1 MKKNNILEIFTV
13 IFVELIFYFYLMIF
27 FRIESVWIII
37 VTLLLIALLFYL
49 SKRFEKITK
58 YIGDSFNKHNNLAI
72 FFLIFLLLIYPFVS
86 KLIVPLYIYWLL
98 IVIQTFIFSIVSLG
112 LNFQVGSAGIMNI
125 SAAAFYGVGAYTA
138 GYLAINYKLP
148 AILTIPIGGLAA
160 SIFGLLLFIP
170 IFRTRGQYF
179 ALITLAFGYM
189 FVLALNNLDFVG
201 GPQGLKNIPQINLFG
216 YSFQTSLFGMHFYV
230 NYYYFV
236 LILLLITLLIFHR
249 LYNSWIG
256 LTLNYI
262 RDDESAAKGCG
273 VNANLWKL
281 SALMIGNFF
290 MGIGGAIYSHMIGF
304 ISPPNFTLTISLLI
318 ISIVLLGG
326 SDNIIGVLVGAFIL
340 VLFPEKLRVITE
352 YRVMLYGL
360 LIVLILIFRPKG
372 LIPFKERIYDRSFLK
387 EVENGK

>member
-1 MKKNNILEIFTV
+1 MKKNRFFDKFIVAL
-13 IFVELIFYFYLMIF
+13 VELIVYFYIMIF
-27 FRIESVWIII
+27 FRVESVWILII
-37 VTLLLIALLFYL
+37 TVILLGVIFYL
-49 SKRFEKITK
+49 SKKFKKTFD
-58 YIGDSFNKHNNLAI
+58 YINDSFTKNSKFAT
-72 FFLIFLLLIYPFVS
+72 FLIVILMIAFPFVS

-98 IVIQTFIFSIVSLG
+98 ITIQTFIFAIVALG
-112 LNFQVGSAGIMNI
+112 LNFQAGTTGVMNL

-138 GYLAINYKLP
+138 GYLALNYKLP
-148 AILTIPIGGLAA
+148 AILTIPLGGIAA

-170 IFRTRGQYF
+170 IFRARGQYF

-189 FVLALNNLDFVG
+189 FVLSLNNLDFVG
-201 GPQGLKNIPQINLFG
+201 GPQGLKNIPPINLFG
-216 YSFQTSLFGMHFYV
+216 YNFQKAPFGTHFYV
-230 NYYYFV
+230 NYYYLV
-236 LILLLITLLIFHR
+236 LIILLIALLIFQR

-262 RDDESAAKGCG
+262 RDDEPAAKGCG
-273 VNANLWKL
+273 VSTNKWKL
-281 SALMIGNFF
+281 MTLLIGNFF
-290 MGIGGAIYSHMIGF
+290 MGIGGAIYAHMIGF

-340 VLFPEKLRVITE
+340 VLIPEKLRVITE

-372 LIPFKERIYDRSFLK
+372 LIPFKERIYDKVIAK
-387 EVENGK
+387 EN

>member
-1 MKKNNILEIFTV
+1 MKRNGFFNKFIVAL
-13 IFVELIFYFYLMIF
+13 VELIVYLYLMIF
-27 FRIESVWIII
+27 FRIESVWIL
-37 VTLLLIALLFYL
+37 VGTLVLIAILFYL
-49 SKRFEKITK
+49 SRKFKNTFDYIT
-58 YIGDSFNKHNNLAI
+58 DCFNKNRN
-72 FFLIFLLLIYPFVS
+72 FSLLFIIILMILFPFVS
-86 KLIVPLYIYWLL
+86 KLLVPLYIYWLL
-98 IVIQTFIFSIVSLG
+98 IIIQTFIFSIVALG
-112 LNFQVGSAGIMNI
+112 LNFQVGTTGIMNLA
-125 SAAAFYGVGAYTA
+125 AAAFYGVGAYTA
-138 GYLAINYKLP
+138 GYLALNYKLP
-148 AILTIPIGGLAA
+148 AIITIPVGGLAA

-189 FVLALNNLDFVG
+189 FVLSLNNLDFVG
-201 GPQGLKNIPQINLFG
+201 GPQGLKNIPPITLFG
-216 YSFQTSLFGMHFYV
+216 YNFQKAPFGTHFYV
-230 NYYYFV
+230 NYYYLT
-236 LILLLITLLIFHR
+236 LILLLVTIFIFNR

-273 VNANLWKL
+273 VFTNIWKL
-281 SALMIGNFF
+281 MSLMIGNFF
-290 MGIGGAIYSHMIGF
+290 MGIGGAIYAHMIGF

-340 VLFPEKLRVITE
+340 VLVPEKLRVITE

-372 LIPFKERIYDRSFLK
+372 LIPFKERVYDKSIA
-387 EVENGK
+387 E

>member
-1 MKKNNILEIFTV
+1 MKKSGFFDK
-13 IFVELIFYFYLMIF
+13 FVVALIELIVYFYLLIF
-27 FRIESVWIII
+27 FRVESVWILII
-37 VTLLLIALLFYL
+37 TIILLGVIFYL
-49 SKRFEKITK
+49 SKKFKKTFDYIT
-58 YIGDSFNKHNNLAI
+58 DSFNRNSKFATLFI
-72 FFLIFLLLIYPFVS
+72 VILLIVFPFVS

-98 IVIQTFIFSIVSLG
+98 ITIQTFIFAIVALG
-112 LNFQVGSAGIMNI
+112 LNFQAGTTGVMNL
-125 SAAAFYGVGAYTA
+125 SSAAFYGVGAYTA
-138 GYLAINYKLP
+138 GYLALNYKLP
-148 AILTIPIGGLAA
+148 AILTIPIGGIAA

-189 FVLALNNLDFVG
+189 FVLSLNNLDFVG
-201 GPQGLKNIPQINLFG
+201 GPQGLKNVPPINLFG
-216 YSFQTSLFGMHFYV
+216 YNFQKAPFGTHFYV
-230 NYYYFV
+230 NYYYLV
-236 LILLLITLLIFHR
+236 LIILLVALLIFQR

-262 RDDESAAKGCG
+262 RDDEPAAKGCG
-273 VNANLWKL
+273 VSTNKWKL
-281 SALMIGNFF
+281 MTLLIGNFF
-290 MGIGGAIYSHMIGF
+290 MGIGGAIYAHMIGF

-340 VLFPEKLRVITE
+340 VLVPEKLRVITE

-372 LIPFKERIYDRSFLK
+372 LIPFKERIYDKSIAK
-387 EVENGK
+387 EN